1 MLKADIQNGPHIE
14 RTRWSLSRGRKAVL
28 LSAANPLR
36 HMVSRILPSKAASFV
51 INDGEDCHYLR
62 QPTLS
67 LFFPLPIASQEDFH
81 EVTAPPTPRN
91 QRGLSERSSRRLR
104 RPRARPH
111 RPGRRKRRWQID
123 LDRLDLCRPLPPAA
137 GAEAVT
143 L

>member
-1 MLKADIQNGPHIE
+1 MARPSRE
-14 RTRWSLSRGRKAVL
+14 RGGACPAGGRRSSCPQQTRSRHL
-28 LSAANPLR
+28 
-36 HMVSRILPSKAASFV
+36 VSRILPSMAASFV

-104 RPRARPH
+104 RPRAGTDRL
-111 RPGRRKRRWQID
+111 GRRKRSRQVY
-123 LDRLDLCRPLPPAA
+123 LDRLDLCRSVPSTA
-137 GAEAVT
+137 GTEAVA

>member
-1 MLKADIQNGPHIE
+1 MARTSRE
-14 RTRWSLSRGRKAVL
+14 RGGACPAGGRRSSCPRQTRSRHL
-28 LSAANPLR
+28 
-36 HMVSRILPSKAASFV
+36 VSRILPSMAASSV

-67 LFFPLPIASQEDFH
+67 LFFPLPIASQEDFN
-81 EVTAPPTPRN
+81 EVTAPPPPRN

-111 RPGRRKRRWQID
+111 RPGRRKRRWQVD
-123 LDRLDLCRPLPPAA
+123 TYRLDLCCSLPSTPW
-137 GAEAVT
+137 AEAIA

>member
-1 MLKADIQNGPHIE
+1 MARTSRE
-14 RTRWSLSRGRKAVL
+14 RGGACPAGGRRSSCPRQIRSRHV
-28 LSAANPLR
+28 
-36 HMVSRILPSKAASFV
+36 VSRILPSMAASFV

-81 EVTAPPTPRN
+81 EVTEPPTPRN

-104 RPRARPH
+104 RPRARSH
-111 RPGRRKRRWQID
+111 RPGRRKRCWQID

-137 GAEAVT
+137 GAEAVAP
-143 L
+143 